1 VKKKILV
8 VEDDRNQR
16 ILLEMELQRAGYE
29 VITVAGGK
37 EAVEKVTAEPVDLV
51 VLDIGMPD
59 MDGLEAMQKILD
71 LKRKLPVVLNTAYS
85 GFKDDF
91 QSWSADA
98 YVVKSG
104 DMTELLSEIE
114 RALERSQDGESAKGE
129 GA

>member
-8 VEDDRNQR
+8 VEDNRNQR
-16 ILLEMELQRAGYE
+16 ILLELELQRAGYE

-71 LKRKLPVVLNTAYS
+71 LERKLPVVLNTAYS

-104 DMTELLSEIE
+104 DVTELLSEIE
-114 RALERSQDGESAKGE
+114 RALERSKDGESAEGE